1 MIVYAVE
8 IGFLLLVIVSSIAVL
23 FYFYIP
29 FGIIVVFAAI
39 FGGFAFLEIY
49 FLLVIRAHYY
59 QVGVLNNFS
68 EL

>member
-1 MIVYAVE
+1 MTVYAVE
-8 IGFLLLVIVSSIAVL
+8 IGFLLLVIVSSIAL
-23 FYFYIP
+23 LMYFYVP
-29 FGIIVVFAAI
+29 FGIIVIFAAI
-39 FGGFAFLEIY
+39 FGGFSFLEMY